1 MLEAINERRNDMS
14 KRDNAILECL
24 TESGRMEVSLLAQQ
38 LGVSQV
44 TVRKDLDS
52 LERRG
57 IVRREH
63 GFALLGGADDINNR
77 LAFHYEEKKRIAK
90 LAAALVS
97 PGETVMIESGSCC
110 TLLAE
115 QIGKT
120 VPGATIVTNS
130 AFIASYVRHL
140 NVHIVLLGGD
150 FQNDAQVMVG
160 PVLKSCIA
168 QFYTDKLFIG
178 IDGYSS
184 RLGFSGNNHLRVQ
197 AVHDMA
203 EHASKVVVLSE
214 SRKFLQNGVVPM
226 GINDRVKTVVTD
238 AALPAET
245 AAELVGMGVEVQ
257 KAEI

>member
-1 MLEAINERRNDMS
+1 
-14 KRDNAILECL
+14 
-24 TESGRMEVSLLAQQ
+24 MEVALLAEQ

-63 GFALLGGADDINNR
+63 GFALLGGTDDINNR
-77 LAFHYEEKKRIAK
+77 LAFHYEEKKRIAC

-115 QIGKT
+115 QIARA

-130 AFIASYVRHL
+130 AFIAGYIRHL
-140 NVHIVLLGGD
+140 NAHIVLLGGD

-160 PVLKSCIA
+160 PVLKSCVA
-168 QFYTDKLFIG
+168 QFYTEKLFIG
-178 IDGYSS
+178 IDGYSA

-203 EHASKVVVLSE
+203 EHASQIIVLSE

-226 GINDRVKTVVTD
+226 GVTGQVKSVVTD
-238 AALPAET
+238 ALLPAET
-245 AAELVGMGVEVQ
+245 EAELLAAGVFVH
-257 KAEI
+257 KADMRPAL